1 MRNTTEFTRGYQ
13 IWYMIRRDL
22 AGVLACAFVQ
32 FLLFI
37 SSYSNDIFRIAS
49 GVLFSVVHFW
59 LVYDGASALGKL
71 DAKTYTPLKVDTKWS
86 LLWGALISLIGLIFI
101 GIYKLNWF
109 FGNPVSVVFN
119 IVFFIAESP
128 YYAFLIATPKTVP
141 FWVIAVSTVIPVL
154 ASVTGYITGVKN
166 LTFTDKLRNFMFE
179 KQNKDT

>member
-1 MRNTTEFTRGYQ
+1 MKNTTEFTRGYQ

-22 AGVLACAFVQ
+22 VGVLICAFVQ

-59 LVYDGASALGKL
+59 IIYDSAAALGKL
-71 DAKTYTPLKVDTKWS
+71 DAKSYTPLNTDIKWS
-86 LLWGALISLIGLIFI
+86 FIWGLLIALIGLVFI
-101 GIYKLNWF
+101 GLYKLNWYF
-109 FGNPVSVVFN
+109 ASPVSVAFN
-119 IVFFIAESP
+119 VVFFIAESP